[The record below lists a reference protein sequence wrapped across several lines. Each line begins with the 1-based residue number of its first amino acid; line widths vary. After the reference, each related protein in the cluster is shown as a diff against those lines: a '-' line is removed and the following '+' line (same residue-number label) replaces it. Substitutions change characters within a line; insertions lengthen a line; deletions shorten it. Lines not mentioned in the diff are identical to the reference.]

1 MDYILVKSKKRKK
14 NIEARIINNDIYIY
28 APLRAN
34 KKNIDDFYQKIKNKL
49 VKSDTR
55 YIKIFGNDYI
65 IKENTSPLL
74 KKPCFEIINDNFMI
88 YRPVNYIDCRDDLM
102 VWKKNKLKKFIEDRV
117 KYYISK
123 YNFNFSFE
131 KNKISYKNQRTIWGS
146 CSFCNNLNF
155 NCNLIEKRL
164 EVIDYVIVHE
174 LCHTIHK
181 NHSKNFWQEV
191 KSILPNCFDLREELK
206 KR

>member
-1 MDYILVKSKKRKK
+1 MDYILIRSKKRKK
-14 NIEARIINNDIYIY
+14 NIEARVIDNKIYIY
-28 APLRAN
+28 APLKSSKDLIN
-34 KKNIDDFYQKIKNKL
+34 NFYQKVKDRLVVKNNNI
-49 VKSDTR
+49 V
-55 YIKIFGNDYI
+55 KIFGNDYI
-65 IKENTSPLL
+65 IEENTSPLL
-74 KKPCFEIINDNFMI
+74 KKPYFEIDNNNFI
-88 YRPVNYIDCRDDLM
+88 VYRPAKYGGYREDLKK
-102 VWKKNKLKKFIEDRV
+102 WKKDKLKEVVENRV
-117 KYYISK
+117 KYFANN

-131 KNKISYKNQRTIWGS
+131 KNKISYKYQRTLWGS